1 MRSGPAN
8 IYGFFFRSKT
18 PYTSKS
24 VDATVSLIEKRST
37 PTAKI
42 VLIEKGRKKKVKLH
56 LSSLLP
62 DWLFF
67 RYESQLALSTINVD
81 IHIHIILFNDY
92 GKASNR
98 QEKFLL
104 SSSIL
109 LTGVQI
115 IDIHHFEPNLNQ
127 NIFSLIIL
135 TNIPNGFI

>member
-8 IYGFFFRSKT
+8 ISGFFFRSKT

-42 VLIEKGRKKKVKLH
+42 VLIERGRKKKVKLH

-62 DWLFF
+62 DWLHF

-115 IDIHHFEPNLNQ
+115 IAIHHFEPNLNQ